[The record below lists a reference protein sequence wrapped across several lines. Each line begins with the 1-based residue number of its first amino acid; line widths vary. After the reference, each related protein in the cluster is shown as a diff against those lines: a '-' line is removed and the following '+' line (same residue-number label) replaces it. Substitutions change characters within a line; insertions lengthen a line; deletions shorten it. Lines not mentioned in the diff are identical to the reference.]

1 MNKLLLKRSLSF
13 FFKLKSYTSNC
24 GGLKSLIPRQIR
36 ALVRNVTNQ
45 AFLTF
50 ILFTLFGTTTAFAL
64 HALPSVEPFQHLRSE
79 PSAGVSEKMVGETKK
94 QTRRRGDAGTR
105 RMKMPTK
112 ISFTPSAEILNRTTK
127 ITKDKNSYSPF
138 PIPHSQTT
146 NDKRQTTNN
155 KQQTPNNKLAQQLY
169 QTGSFLEAARVW
181 EETAATF
188 AERGDIANQ
197 ALVLSHL
204 CLAYQQLG
212 EWEEAETAINQSLSL
227 LKDNQ
232 KLTTNYQFILAQV
245 LNNQGNFQL
254 TQALAEEALKTWQ
267 AAEAAYEEAGDQLGI
282 LGTQLN
288 QAKALQALGMYRR
301 AQTILERVEQALANQ
316 PNSPLK
322 AAGLLN
328 LGNTLRLVGDL
339 ANAQQVLEQSLAVA
353 RVSQSPPDIQ
363 AALLSLGNIARA
375 QQNPTAALEF
385 YQQAAAVCNQE
396 EQVQPYPG
404 TAQAVCLSKLQAQL
418 NQLSLLVE
426 AEQWSVAQELLP
438 QIQTQ
443 LANLP
448 PNRMAV
454 YGRIN
459 FAESVMKLPAGGERQ
474 KGWGAEERR
483 SRGAEERRSGGAEE
497 EERTDNFWIQRSRNP
512 TQNFVHPPAGLFS
525 SAQILATAVQQAGIL
540 QDPRAQSYAIGSLG
554 GLYQQN
560 QQWSQGENLTRR
572 ALMLAQGINAQDII
586 YQWQWQLGRILC
598 RNTETCNAPTAN
610 LPDAIIAYTQAVKTL
625 TSLRSDL
632 VAINSEAQFSFRESV
647 EPIYRELV
655 ALLLQP
661 DATTEQQGSNS
672 PSPVPSQ
679 DNLKQAREVIESLQL
694 AQLENFFRVACL
706 EAKPQLIDEIDPTAA
721 VIYPI
726 ILPERL
732 AVILSLP
739 GQPLRYYSTFLPE
752 AEVENTIKKMRQ
764 SLRQTSLKQERLPLA
779 QQIYDWL
786 VKPAQEQLISSNIQ
800 TLVFVLDGSLRNLPM
815 AALYDGEQYLVE
827 KYSIALTS
835 GLQLLEARSL
845 QPEEFKALLAG
856 LSEPN
861 QPDFLPL
868 PGVKSELEQIR
879 AKVPSQ
885 LLLNQEFTS
894 DSLQAEIAGTSF
906 PVVHL
911 ATHGQFSSNLE
922 ETFILAWNGKIK
934 IEDLRDLL
942 RSRESE
948 ISEPIELLILSACQT
963 ASGDQRAALGLA
975 GIAVRSGAR
984 STLATLWSVQDEST
998 ARLMVQF
1005 YQEFLQGNI
1014 SKAEALRH
1022 AQLALLKQPQYQH
1035 PFFWAPF
1042 V

>member
-1 MNKLLLKRSLSF
+1 MR
-13 FFKLKSYTSNC
+13 
-24 GGLKSLIPRQIR
+24 G
-36 ALVRNVTNQ
+36 LVRNVANQ
-45 AFLTF
+45 ASLTF
-50 ILFTLFGTTTAFAL
+50 ILFTLLGTITACAV
-64 HALPSVEPFQHLRSE
+64 HALPSVEPLQHFKGE
-79 PSAGVSEKMVGETKK
+79 INDGVLHRVIQTPK
-94 QTRRRGDAGTR
+94 Q
-105 RMKMPTK
+105 
-112 ISFTPSAEILNRTTK
+112 
-127 ITKDKNSYSPF
+127 ITKDKNPDSQF
-138 PIPHSQTT
+138 PIPNSQF
-146 NDKRQTTNN
+146 
-155 KQQTPNNKLAQQLY
+155 PNTKLAQQLY
-169 QTGSFLEAARVW
+169 QTGRFLEAARVW

-188 AERGDIANQ
+188 AEKGDIVNQ

-212 EWEEAETAINQSLSL
+212 EWEQAETAINQSLSL
-227 LKDNQ
+227 LKNNQ
-232 KLTTNYQFILAQV
+232 KLTTNHQFILAQV

-254 TQALAEEALKTWQ
+254 AQALAEEALKTWQ
-267 AAEAAYEEAGDQLGI
+267 EAQVAYEEAGDQVGI
-282 LGTQLN
+282 IGTQLN

-301 AQTILERVEQALANQ
+301 AQTILERVEQTLANQ

-339 ANAQQVLEQSLAVA
+339 ANAQQVLEQSLTVA
-353 RVSQSPPDIQ
+353 RASPSPPDIQ
-363 AALLSLGNIARA
+363 AALLSLGNIARV
-375 QQNPTAALEF
+375 QKNPATALEF
-385 YQQAAAVCNQE
+385 YQQAAVCNQVE
-396 EQVQPYPG
+396 LVQPYPG
-404 TAQAVCLSKLQAQL
+404 TSQAICLSKLQAQL

-426 AEQWSVAQELLP
+426 TEQWSVAQGLLP

-443 LANLP
+443 LTNLP
-448 PNRMAV
+448 PTRIAV

-459 FAESVMKLPAGGERQ
+459 LAKSVMKL
-474 KGWGAEERR
+474 
-483 SRGAEERRSGGAEE
+483 
-497 EERTDNFWIQRSRNP
+497 
-512 TQNFVHPPAGLFS
+512 PAGLFS
-525 SAQILATAVQQAGIL
+525 SAQILANAVQQAQIL
-540 QDPRAQSYAIGSLG
+540 EDPRAQSYALGSLG
-554 GLYQQN
+554 GLYQQT
-560 QQWSQGENLTRR
+560 QQWSQAENLTRQ
-572 ALMLAQGINAQDII
+572 ALAIAQGINAQDIM

-598 RNTETCNAPTAN
+598 RNTEICAAPKAN
-610 LPDAIIAYTQAVKTL
+610 LPDAIVAYTEAVKTL

-632 VAINSEAQFSFRESV
+632 VAINSEVQFSFRESV

-661 DATTEQQGSNS
+661 DATTKQQGSNS
-672 PSPVPSQ
+672 PIPSQ
-679 DNLKQAREVIESLQL
+679 NNLKQAREVIESLQL
-694 AQLENFFRVACL
+694 AQLENFFRAACL

-752 AEVENTIKKMRQ
+752 TEVKNTIKKMRQ

-786 VKPAQEQLISSNIQ
+786 IKPAEEQLISSGVQ

-815 AALYDGEQYLVE
+815 AALHDGEQYLVE

-856 LSEPN
+856 LSESN

-868 PGVKSELEQIR
+868 PGVKSELEQIK

-894 DSLQAEIAGTSF
+894 DSLQAEIAQTSF

-922 ETFILAWNGKIK
+922 ETFILTWNGKIK

-948 ISEPIELLILSACQT
+948 LSEPIELLILSACQT
-963 ASGDQRAALGLA
+963 ANGDQRAALGLA
-975 GIAVRSGAR
+975 GVAVRSGAR

-998 ARLMVQF
+998 ANFMVQF
-1005 YQEFLQGNI
+1005 YQEFLQGDI

-1042 V
+1042 VLVGGWL

>member
-1 MNKLLLKRSLSF
+1 MNKLWLKRSLSF
-13 FFKLKSYTSNC
+13 LFKLKSYTSSC
-24 GGLKSLIPRQIR
+24 RGLKSVIPRQMR

-45 AFLTF
+45 VSLTLIF
-50 ILFTLFGTTTAFAL
+50 FALLGTTTAFAV
-64 HALPSVEPFQHLRSE
+64 HALPSVEPLQYLR
-79 PSAGVSEKMVGETKK
+79 GE
-94 QTRRRGDAGTR
+94 
-105 RMKMPTK
+105 
-112 ISFTPSAEILNRTTK
+112 PSAEIFNRTTK
-127 ITKDKNSYSPF
+127 ITKDKNPYSLF

-146 NDKRQTTNN
+146 NNQQPTT
-155 KQQTPNNKLAQQLY
+155 NNKLAQQLY
-169 QTGSFLEAARVW
+169 QTGRFLEAARVW
-181 EETAATF
+181 EATAATF
-188 AERGDIANQ
+188 AEQGDMVDQ

-267 AAEAAYEEAGDQLGI
+267 AAEVAYERAGDLVGTV
-282 LGTQLN
+282 GTQLN

-301 AQTILERVEQALANQ
+301 AQTILERVEQTLANQ

-328 LGNTLRLVGDL
+328 LGNTLRLIGDL
-339 ANAQQVLEQSLAVA
+339 TNAQPVLEQSLAVA
-353 RVSQSPPDIQ
+353 RAFPSPPDIQ
-363 AALLSLGNIARA
+363 AALLSLGNISRA
-375 QQNPTAALEF
+375 QKNLTVALEF
-385 YQQAAAVCNQE
+385 YQKAAAVCNQE
-396 EQVQPYPG
+396 KPVQSNPG

-426 AEQWSVAQELLP
+426 TEQWSVAQGLLP

-443 LANLP
+443 LTNLP
-448 PNRMAV
+448 PTRMAV

-459 FAESVMKLPAGGERQ
+459 FAESVMKLPAGF
-474 KGWGAEERR
+474 
-483 SRGAEERRSGGAEE
+483 S
-497 EERTDNFWIQRSRNP
+497 
-512 TQNFVHPPAGLFS
+512 S
-525 SAQILATAVQQAGIL
+525 SAQILAIAVQQARIL
-540 QDPRAQSYAIGSLG
+540 QDARAQSYAIGSLG
-554 GLYQQN
+554 GLYQQTH
-560 QQWSQGENLTRR
+560 QWSQAENLTRQ

-586 YQWQWQLGRILC
+586 YQWQWQLGRIFC
-598 RNTETCNAPTAN
+598 RNTETCNIPTAN
-610 LPDAIIAYTQAVKTL
+610 LPDAIVAYTQAVKTL

-661 DATTEQQGSNS
+661 DATTEQQGNHSL
-672 PSPVPSQ
+672 SPVPSQ
-679 DNLKQAREVIESLQL
+679 NHLKQAREVIESLQL
-694 AQLENFFRVACL
+694 AQLENFFRSACL

-739 GQPLRYYSTFLPE
+739 GQPLHYYSTLLPE

-764 SLRQTSLKQERLPLA
+764 SLRRTSLKQERLPLA

-786 VKPAQEQLISSNIQ
+786 VKPAQEQLISSGVQ

-815 AALYDGEQYLVE
+815 AALHDGEQYLVE
-827 KYSIALTS
+827 KYNIALTS

-856 LSEPN
+856 LSESN
-861 QPDFLPL
+861 QPDFVPL

-894 DSLQAEIAGTSF
+894 DSLQAEIARTSF
-906 PVVHL
+906 PIVHL

-922 ETFILAWNGKIK
+922 ETFILTWNGKIK

-942 RSRESE
+942 GSRESE
-948 ISEPIELLILSACQT
+948 LSEPIELLILSACQT

-975 GIAVRSGAR
+975 GVAVRSGAR
-984 STLATLWSVQDEST
+984 STLATLWPVQDEST
-998 ARLMVQF
+998 ASLMVQF
-1005 YQEFLQGNI
+1005 YQELLQENI

-1022 AQLALLKQPQYQH
+1022 AQVTLLKQPQYQH

-1042 V
+1042 VLVGGWL